1 MGKEQ
6 EIEKIARFILPIKE
20 GKTWVNRSISLDI
33 AKDIYEAGY
42 RLPEQTNS
50 VALCG
55 GLLIGED
62 LYEEDGYYFL
72 TETARKRLVWT
83 MKE

>member
-1 MGKEQ
+1 MNR

-20 GKTWVNRSISLDI
+20 GKTWVTWNIALDI
-33 AKDIYEAGY
+33 ARDIYKAGY
-42 RLPEQTNS
+42 HPMQTS
-50 VALCG
+50 KKAIALCG